1 MASFPPAW
9 QNIPPPFQGAPPL
22 PSGVN
27 VPQTHWNQGTWMP
40 NPLYNPQ
47 ATRPSVSVAQWMP
60 GNGWGIQ
67 QPNAYYPAYQHQHQ
81 HQQQQQQQQ
90 QPSFNPYKRQ
100 PKPPSAEYLALK
112 LSDNPLGLTNMV
124 PA

>member
-1 MASFPPAW
+1 
-9 QNIPPPFQGAPPL
+9 
-22 PSGVN
+22 
-27 VPQTHWNQGTWMP
+27 
-40 NPLYNPQ
+40 
-47 ATRPSVSVAQWMP
+47 MP

-67 QPNAYYPAYQHQHQ
+67 QPNVYYPAY
-81 HQQQQQQQQ
+81 QQQQQQQQ
-90 QPSFNPYKRQ
+90 SFNPYKRQ